1 MSPQVNVVAATRH
14 EPGSAGPWSLVSFA
28 DGLVDRQPTTTRLGM
43 PFRLSEPGEVIAS
56 IDEVTS
62 AAVNFARQFW
72 ATYLSATESGIT
84 YASQSRPVREEV
96 QRLRD
101 EVVRRTRLTRQQIAR
116 AIGVDRRSL
125 SSWVNGAAAPSA
137 ERLERL
143 RHLAATVREIDA
155 LRPGETT
162 EVLLARRKG
171 GDILDLIARGDF
183 DRTRN
188 WQRLPPGQA
197 VAHAAKRPVGSGRQP
212 LHAAAVA
219 AYLDGRLSVPPRAH
233 TVREPAEY
241 EQDLQGSEVLFPDD
255 GAGPRRGRYR

>member
-1 MSPQVNVVAATRH
+1 MSPRVNVAPATRH
-14 EPGSAGPWSLVSFA
+14 DSGSAGPWSIISFA
-28 DGLVDRQPTTTRLGM
+28 DGLVDRQPTTTRMGM
-43 PFRLSEPGEVIAS
+43 PFRLSEPDEVIVS
-56 IDEVTS
+56 IDEVTT

-72 ATYLSATESGIT
+72 ASYLSATESGIT
-84 YASQSRPVREEV
+84 YASQPRPVREEV

-116 AIGVDRRSL
+116 ALGVDRRSL
-125 SSWVNGAAAPSA
+125 SSWVNGAAVPGT

-143 RHLAATVREIDA
+143 QHLAATAREIDA
-155 LRPGETT
+155 LRPGEAT
-162 EVLLARRKG
+162 EVLLARRKD

-183 DRTRN
+183 DRARN

-197 VAHAAKRPVGSGRQP
+197 VAHVGTRQVGSGRQP
-212 LHAAAVA
+212 LYASAVA

-241 EQDLQGSEVLFPDD
+241 EQDLQGAEVLFSDD
-255 GAGPRRGRYR
+255 VAEPRRGRYR